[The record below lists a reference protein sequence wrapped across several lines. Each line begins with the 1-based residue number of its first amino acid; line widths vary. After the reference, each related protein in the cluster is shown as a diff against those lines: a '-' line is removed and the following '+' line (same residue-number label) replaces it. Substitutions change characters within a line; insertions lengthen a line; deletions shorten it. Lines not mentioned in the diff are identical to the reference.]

1 MAEYK
6 DKKNVLAMMSILTQ
20 WLVPGWG
27 YLVLGYRRRALIS
40 FVFITA
46 TFLLGL
52 YIGSIGVVDRLTSKP
67 WYVAQLLNSPLVAII
82 GHISASG
89 KYVVYGKPFTIGQ
102 IYTSIA
108 GLMNLLCI
116 INCGHLAAVDDE
128 DEVFGEKDVSVI

>member
-1 MAEYK
+1 MADYK
-6 DKKNVLAMMSILTQ
+6 DNKNLLAIVSILTA

-27 YLVLGYRRRALIS
+27 YVVLGYKRRAVIVFL
-40 FVFITA
+40 FVTS

-52 YIGSIGVVDRLTSKP
+52 YIGSIGVVDPLTSKP
-67 WYVAQLLNSPLVAII
+67 WYVGQLMNSPLVAII

-89 KYVVYGKPFTIGQ
+89 QYMVYGKPFTIGQ

-116 INCGHLAAVDDE
+116 INCGHLALVDE
-128 DEVFGEKDVSVI
+128 DEVFGGKHVSVV